1 MRRTLLRAMIFGA
14 LCTVALAA
22 DVEAQGNWQPGE
34 FGSIRFRVGLFTPE
48 GDSQYWEDKFVD
60 FTGSADSFRDF
71 TWGLDY
77 MWRISHTSGVLFGA
91 SFFNGKATQSYYD
104 WVDADGRDIS
114 HTTSL
119 QLWDLTAAFVW
130 RVGRGGLV
138 PYVGLGGGFQ
148 NWRLEESGSFIDFG
162 DPDLPIVF
170 AGYRS
175 TGWTY
180 EVFGLAGVDVPLGF
194 RWSFFVEGRYR
205 YSEDELTDDFS
216 GFGTIDLSGTELT
229 AGLSWN
235 F

>member
-1 MRRTLLRAMIFGA
+1 MRRKGIWVAVLGGLCA
-14 LCTVALAA
+14 LGLAVN
-22 DVEAQGNWQPGE
+22 VEAQGNWQPGD

-48 GDSQYWEDKFVD
+48 GDSQYWEDKFFD
-60 FTGSADSFRDF
+60 FTGSADNFRDL

-77 MWRISHTSGVLFGA
+77 MWRTSESTGVLFGA
-91 SFFNGKATQSYYD
+91 SFFDGKATQSYLD

-119 QLWDLTAAFVW
+119 QLWDLTAAVVW
-130 RVGRGGLV
+130 RIGRAGLV

-148 NWRLEESGSFIDFG
+148 SWRLEETGNFIDFG
-162 DPDLPIVF
+162 DPELPIVF

-175 TGWTY
+175 SGWTY
-180 EVFGLAGVDVPLGF
+180 EWFGLAGVDVPLGYQ
-194 RWSFFVEGRYR
+194 WSFFVEGRYR
-205 YSEDELTDDFS
+205 YSEDELADDFS
-216 GFGTIDLSGTELT
+216 GLGTIDLSGTELT